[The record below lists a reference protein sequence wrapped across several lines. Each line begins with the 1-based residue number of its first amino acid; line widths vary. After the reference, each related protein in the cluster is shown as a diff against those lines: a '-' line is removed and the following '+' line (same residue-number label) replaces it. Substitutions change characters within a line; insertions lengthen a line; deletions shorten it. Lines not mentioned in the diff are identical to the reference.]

1 MIQQNRSEHHQT
13 KLLLRL
19 HFFFFEQN
27 YGCKKSKKTQSVDSP
42 LWPMWAL
49 LGRVSLLCT
58 FLKPFVTPP
67 NLCPPWRWAAG
78 GGQRPV
84 GGGDPIPQFLPLC
97 HPLLARIGAELRR
110 PDAVLAPSA
119 STGRLHGLYQFQ
131 YNVAGSND
139 NPLLAGDVRGGVR
152 AARTHRRSG
161 CPPRARRW
169 VRRPTQQA
177 STSSG

>member
-1 MIQQNRSEHHQT
+1 
-13 KLLLRL
+13 
-19 HFFFFEQN
+19 
-27 YGCKKSKKTQSVDSP
+27 
-42 LWPMWAL
+42 MWAL
-49 LGRVSLLCT
+49 LGRVSLLCI

-139 NPLLAGDVRGGVR
+139 NPLLAGDVRGGFALHALIGGQAVLPGPGVGSDGR
-152 AARTHRRSG
+152 LSR
-161 CPPRARRW
+161 RARAQ
-169 VRRPTQQA
+169 VSIGNVHIRPYTYRMY
-177 STSSG
+177 TSIGRYGALP